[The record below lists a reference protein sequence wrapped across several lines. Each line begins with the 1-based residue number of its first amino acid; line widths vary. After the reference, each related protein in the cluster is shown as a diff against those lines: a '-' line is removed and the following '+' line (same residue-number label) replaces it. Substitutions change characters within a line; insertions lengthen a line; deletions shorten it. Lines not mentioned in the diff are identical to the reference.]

1 MSRRADNGGESS
13 WVTATAKVYLQ
24 TPKTGGTPSP
34 SRYRRLASNLLL
46 FCGLGGLP
54 RAKFVQSLV
63 IYEKY
68 DDRVKWTLLEYVSPA
83 GRGVITDWRNDLVSA
98 SRKADLDSFLRNM
111 VKNSNWCP
119 PNIKGLHGKHLTGLW
134 ELRWRSDNGVPH
146 RIGGYFPD
154 EIGIFVM
161 LIGWTHNK
169 KKYDPPSALET
180 ILNRKNFVKTG
191 AATLREYQILTGRT
205 TKG

>member
-1 MSRRADNGGESS
+1 MSRIRPI
-13 WVTATAKVYLQ
+13 
-24 TPKTGGTPSP
+24 TP
-34 SRYRRLASNLLL
+34 
-46 FCGLGGLP
+46 
-54 RAKFVQSLV
+54 V

-83 GRGVITDWRNDLVSA
+83 GRGTITDWRDGLVSA

-111 VKNSNWCP
+111 VKKSNWCSP
-119 PNIKGLHGKHLTGLW
+119 DITGLHGKHLKSLW

-169 KKYDPPSALET
+169 KKYDPPSAMET

-205 TKG
+205 IKG